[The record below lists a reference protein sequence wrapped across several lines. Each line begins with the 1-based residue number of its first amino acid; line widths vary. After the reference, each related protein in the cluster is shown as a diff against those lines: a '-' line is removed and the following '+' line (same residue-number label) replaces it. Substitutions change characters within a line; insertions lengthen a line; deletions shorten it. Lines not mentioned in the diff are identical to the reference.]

1 MIERLA
7 TPRLACLGVA
17 VTLLQMHGGA
27 AQAQELNPSDAPE
40 SAGNRPQPGYDPLG
54 IRVGGATVYP
64 SIALTSAYDSNV
76 LAASTDA
83 QSDLA
88 LTLTPAIRVNAE
100 HPNRTL
106 GLNAYARLRRYT
118 ELHRQNDEQYF
129 ASALARQNIGSS
141 GTVEANASWSLT
153 SPSRGTYEN
162 SLQNGDPLRETR
174 LTAKT
179 AGTYR
184 FNRLKLRAQVT
195 GEKFNYDDVTLDD
208 GTVIDQTYRNGYRI
222 GGSLEAY
229 YALGSRFSLVVQGA
243 VNEFDYKDKDPARNR
258 DARGTWITAGG
269 LYEVTSLFNVQ
280 LGIGHRKHDFDNPL
294 FEDISGLAVNGKLRW
309 YPTPLVS
316 VRLDLEQ
323 ATETSSYDLV
333 SAVNVSSAVLQT
345 DYELRRNNVVTAR
358 LEYSHENYGGI
369 DTNSNFMSAS
379 LQSNWKLN
387 RWMRVTGSLAYDRRT
402 SADRLAIPEFD
413 AFRGTLGVTLS
424 R

>member
-1 MIERLA
+1 MFERL
-7 TPRLACLGVA
+7 TSRRLACLGVA
-17 VTLLQMHGGA
+17 AAVLQMHSGA
-27 AQAQELNPSDAPE
+27 ARAQELNPTDAPE
-40 SAGNRPQPGYDPLG
+40 TAGNRPQPGYDPLG
-54 IRVGGATVYP
+54 IRVRGATIYP
-64 SIALTSAYDSNV
+64 SLALSSTYDSNV
-76 LAASTDA
+76 LAASDDS
-83 QSDLA
+83 QSDLS
-88 LTLTPAIRVNAE
+88 LTLTPAIRINAE
-100 HPNRTL
+100 HPNHTL
-106 GLNAYARLRRYT
+106 GLNAYARLRRYS

-129 ASALARQNIGSS
+129 VSALAQHDVGSS
-141 GTVEANASWSLT
+141 GSVEANASWSLT

-174 LTAKT
+174 LTAKA
-179 AGTYR
+179 AGTWR
-184 FNRLKLRAQVT
+184 FNRLKLRGQVT
-195 GEKFNYDDVTLDD
+195 GEKFNYDDVMLDD
-208 GTVIDQTYRNGYRI
+208 GTAIDQTYRNGHRI
-222 GGSLEAY
+222 GGQLEAF
-229 YALGSRFSLVVQGA
+229 YALGSRFSLVVQGS
-243 VNEFDYKDKDPARNR
+243 VNDFDYKDTDPLRNR
-258 DARGTWITAGG
+258 NARGTAITAGG

-280 LGIGHRKHDFDNPL
+280 LGIGRRYHNFENPL
-294 FEDISGLAVNGKLRW
+294 LEDISGLALNGKLRW

-379 LQSNWKLN
+379 LQSNWKIN
-387 RWMRVTGSLAYDRRT
+387 RWMRVTGSVAYDRRT

-413 AFRGTLGVTLS
+413 AFRGTLGVTLT